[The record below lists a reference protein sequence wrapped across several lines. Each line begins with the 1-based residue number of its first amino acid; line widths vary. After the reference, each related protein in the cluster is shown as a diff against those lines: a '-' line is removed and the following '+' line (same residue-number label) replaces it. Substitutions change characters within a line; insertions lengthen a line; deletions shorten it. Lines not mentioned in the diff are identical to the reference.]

1 MIYKTTAPRPRG
13 AVLYF
18 ALANITVS
26 VMMGSNYVKG
36 KIGMLVGKRVQ
47 ANVHMVVAMI
57 VVLAVFVVLFASSHA
72 SAVTNTANTLKVS
85 PVRTDIEIKPGE
97 SKTVKTTVTNLT
109 DATIIVTPI
118 ENDFVAGDER
128 GTPALIL
135 DADKFA
141 PTHSLKRFMTPL
153 KNVTIPA
160 GQAKSIEVVITVPA
174 NAQPGGYFGAVRF
187 APASPDGGGQVNL
200 SASVASLIL
209 MTVPGPAV
217 EKLDLTDFSI
227 QQNGTTGSNFRTPN
241 NLQATVRFENKG
253 SIQQGPFG
261 KVSVKQGDKV
271 IYSSDFNNKTPR
283 DMVLPDSARRWDI
296 PLKNIGT
303 FGKYTVTAVFTYGT
317 KNQSV
322 EVTKSF
328 WVIPTGVIIWSIVG
342 LIVLIGLIVGIWL
355 FLRGYKRR
363 ILRNATAS
371 PAATR
376 IQTQAPVAPTAP
388 TNAPGGQNDT
398 TPRPPTRRIQ

>member
-1 MIYKTTAPRPRG
+1 
-13 AVLYF
+13 
-18 ALANITVS
+18 
-26 VMMGSNYVKG
+26 MMGSNYVKG
-36 KIGMLVGKRVQ
+36 KLGMLLAKRVQ
-47 ANVHMVVAMI
+47 TSLGMVVAMI
-57 VVLAVFVVLFASSHA
+57 VMLAVMIVLFADSRA
-72 SAVTNTANTLKVS
+72 FAANNTANTLKVS
-85 PVRTDIEIKPGE
+85 PVRTDVEIKPGE

-109 DATIIVTPI
+109 DGPITVKPI

-135 DADKFA
+135 DEDKFA

-160 GQAKSIEVVITVPA
+160 GQAKVIEVTITVPA
-174 NAQPGGYFGAVRF
+174 DAQPGGYFGAVRF

-200 SASVASLIL
+200 SGSVASLIL

-217 EKLDLTDFSI
+217 EKLELTEFNI
-227 QQNGTTGSNFRTPN
+227 QQNGVTGTNFRTPN

-253 SIQQGPFG
+253 SVQLGPFG

-271 IYSSDFNNKTPR
+271 IYASDFNNKTPR
-283 DMVLPDSARRWDI
+283 DMTLPDSARRWDI
-296 PLKNIGT
+296 PLKNIGN
-303 FGKYTVTAVFTYGT
+303 FGKYTVTAVFTYGS
-317 KNQSV
+317 KNQSI

-328 WVIPTGVIIWSIVG
+328 WVIPTTVIIWSIVG

-355 FLRGYKRR
+355 FLRSYKRR
-363 ILRNATAS
+363 ILQSAGA
-371 PAATR
+371 
-376 IQTQAPVAPTAP
+376 APVTPATSVAPSQPAQPVAQPQQPQRPMSATPPAQP
-388 TNAPGGQNDT
+388 PRPQQDS

>member
-1 MIYKTTAPRPRG
+1 M
-13 AVLYF
+13 
-18 ALANITVS
+18 LANISVS

-36 KIGMLVGKRVQ
+36 KLGMLVAKRVQ
-47 ANVHMVVAMI
+47 TNVRTVVSMI
-57 VVLAVFVVLFASSHA
+57 VMLAVFVGVFAGSSA
-72 SAVTNTANTLKVS
+72 SAATNTANTLKVT
-85 PVRTDIEIKPGE
+85 PVRTDVTIKPGE
-97 SKTVKTTVTNLT
+97 SKTVKTTVSNLT
-109 DATIIVTPI
+109 DAPITVAPI

-160 GQAKSIEVVITVPA
+160 GQSKNIEVVITVPA

-200 SASVASLIL
+200 SGSVASLIL

-217 EKLDLTDFSI
+217 EKLTLTDFNI
-227 QQNGTTGSNFRTPN
+227 QQNGVTGTNFRTPN

-253 SIQQGPFG
+253 SVQLGPFG

-271 IYSSDFNNKTPR
+271 IYASDFNDKNPR
-283 DMVLPDSARRWDI
+283 DMTLPDSARRWDI

-303 FGKYTVTAVFTYGT
+303 FGKYTVSAVFTYGT
-317 KNQSV
+317 KNQTI

-328 WVIPTGVIIWSIVG
+328 WVIPTEVIIWSIIG
-342 LIVLIGLIVGIWL
+342 FIVLVGLIVGIWL

-363 ILRNATAS
+363 VLRSAGAAPVAS
-371 PAATR
+371 NTPSTTSAQPMASQQSLQTPAAP
-376 IQTQAPVAPTAP
+376 TQAPQPHSDT
-388 TNAPGGQNDT
+388 T